1 MTNLKLLNFLI
12 CIVFVTGVNAQSVKP
27 KFKNLIYVSYRPAE
41 LDNKKTVRMEMCMM
55 FDENGHLHYI
65 NNYFEG
71 SAYENLSF
79 NGSMKDTTYKISDNV
94 IADLNNIFNG
104 TRKLREHM
112 ITDKSSGD
120 FAGPLGFLSYTAEN
134 NERDDFIVVRGYLDK
149 QLSDILEEIFHLP
162 HAKIIQQG
170 KVYRNPTIEAM
181 ILKAQRSVKYI
192 PKIIAPPTV
201 NMSF

>member
-1 MTNLKLLNFLI
+1 MTNLKLFNFLI
-12 CIVFVTGVNAQSVKP
+12 CIVFVTVANAQSLKP
-27 KFKNLIYVSYRPAE
+27 RFKKLMYVSYRPAE

-55 FDENGHLHYI
+55 FDENGYLHYTS
-65 NNYFEG
+65 NYFEG
-71 SAYENLSF
+71 SYYKNLSF
-79 NGSMKDTTYKISDNV
+79 KGSMKDTTYKISDNI

-120 FAGPLGFLSYTAEN
+120 FAGPLGFLSYTVDN

-149 QLSDILEEIFHLP
+149 QLSGILEEIFHLP
-162 HAKIIQQG
+162 HAKLIQQG
-170 KVYRNPTIEAM
+170 KVYNNPTIEAM
-181 ILKAQRSVKYI
+181 ILKAQKSATYI
-192 PKIIAPPTV
+192 PKIVAPPTV